1 MVEIVEEERDQ
12 WVESR
17 IPERIQQDRIRISSP
32 EHQHQTIIRLTFS
45 STSPDSDLVPRL
57 EDPSILGDGMMHL
70 CLEHFKEAGFAHLL
84 TRLWP
89 PNEGLVRLAKLTESG
104 WHLAECLSGY
114 MVFRLRFDRKVVGQ
128 PLYAGCRQKFNHD
141 PLLRSRPRQKIG
153 KGGLR

>member
-1 MVEIVEEERDQ
+1 MVVEIVEEEMNYGF
-12 WVESR
+12 ESR
-17 IPERIQQDRIRISSP
+17 IPERIQRGRIRISSP

-89 PNEGLVRLAKLTESG
+89 PDEGLVRLAKLTESG
-104 WHLAECLSGY
+104 WHLAECLSRY
-114 MVFRLRFDRKVVGQ
+114 MVFVSGSDRKV
-128 PLYAGCRQKFNHD
+128 
-141 PLLRSRPRQKIG
+141 
-153 KGGLR
+153 